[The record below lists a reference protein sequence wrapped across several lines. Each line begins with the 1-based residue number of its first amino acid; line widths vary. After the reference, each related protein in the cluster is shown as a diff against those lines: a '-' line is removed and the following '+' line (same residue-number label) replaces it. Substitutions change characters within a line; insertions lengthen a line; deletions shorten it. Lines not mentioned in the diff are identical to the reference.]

1 MRGAP
6 FRLLARLLGRLS
18 PRCCRSDEARCS
30 GLVAEHNGIVLDI
43 SRQKVT
49 TETMGLLSTLFEEQE
64 VAKVSEAH
72 PLASAERAAR

>member
-1 MRGAP
+1 MPAP
-6 FRLLARLLGRLS
+6 SLRRCSRLLGRLS

-72 PLASAERAAR
+72 PPAERAAR

>member
-1 MRGAP
+1 M
-6 FRLLARLLGRLS
+6 
-18 PRCCRSDEARCS
+18 
-30 GLVAEHNGIVLDI
+30 AEHNGIVLDI

-72 PLASAERAAR
+72 PPAERAAR

>member
-1 MRGAP
+1 M
-6 FRLLARLLGRLS
+6 
-18 PRCCRSDEARCS
+18 
-30 GLVAEHNGIVLDI
+30 AEHNGIVLDI

-72 PLASAERAAR
+72 PPTSAERAAR

>member
-1 MRGAP
+1 M
-6 FRLLARLLGRLS
+6 
-18 PRCCRSDEARCS
+18 
-30 GLVAEHNGIVLDI
+30 AEHNGIVLDI

-72 PLASAERAAR
+72 PPTAERAAR

>member
-1 MRGAP
+1 
-6 FRLLARLLGRLS
+6 
-18 PRCCRSDEARCS
+18 
-30 GLVAEHNGIVLDI
+30 VAEHNGIVLDI

>member
-1 MRGAP
+1 M
-6 FRLLARLLGRLS
+6 
-18 PRCCRSDEARCS
+18 
-30 GLVAEHNGIVLDI
+30 AEHNGIVLDI

-72 PLASAERAAR
+72 PLARRARRALTTHAPPARKWRRSKPARS